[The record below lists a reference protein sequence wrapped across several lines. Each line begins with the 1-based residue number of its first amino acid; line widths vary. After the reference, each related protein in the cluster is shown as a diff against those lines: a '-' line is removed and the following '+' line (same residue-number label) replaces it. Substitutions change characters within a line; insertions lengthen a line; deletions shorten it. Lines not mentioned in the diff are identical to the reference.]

1 MSIENTLAGMSE
13 TEMFGITLYDSGQYI
28 TWASDSREAPF
39 QLYPATPD
47 RKSSAIEW
55 LGFYRPDRD
64 KLNSSLQ
71 EPLFKVLN
79 ALLQYQNQLPIC
91 AIVNASNHEEQKHII
106 QGILGTDANY
116 DSQGFMKQRTV
127 IPEKCMDTSG
137 LKGVSAKSEFL
148 DSFHFKSPSQEMN
161 MQFSGIQVSLG

>member
-13 TEMFGITLYDSGQYI
+13 MEMFGITLYDSGQYI
-28 TWASDSREAPF
+28 TWASTSQEAPL
-39 QLYPATPD
+39 QLYPATQD

-55 LGFYRPDRD
+55 LGVYKPDRD

-79 ALLQYQNQLPIC
+79 ALLQYPNHLPMC
-91 AIVNASNHEEQKHII
+91 AIVNASSHEEQKQIVE
-106 QGILGTDANY
+106 GILGTDANY

-127 IPEKCMDTSG
+127 IPEKCMECRASM
-137 LKGVSAKSEFL
+137 LVLAILIS
-148 DSFHFKSPSQEMN
+148 
-161 MQFSGIQVSLG
+161 SL